1 MNHKIRVLFL
11 DIDNTLLDFD
21 AGAAWG
27 MEQCFRKKNSYLMV
41 HKVFLIFS
49 VSSYHITYF
58 TGFQAKSLLFP
69 SFSVI
74 RTECVDIFYM
84 KIL

>member
-27 MEQCFRKKNSYLMV
+27 MEQCFRKAGLEYRSEM
-41 HKVFLIFS
+41 FS
-49 VSSYHITYF
+49 VFTAVSYTHLTLP
-58 TGFQAKSLLFP
+58 T
-69 SFSVI
+69 
-74 RTECVDIFYM
+74 T
-84 KIL
+84 